1 MNPRRNT
8 NPVLAVG
15 LLMQSIYLCSDHMA
29 PLQRLL
35 GVHLGSFVCGAWQG
49 LSLVLMLAG
58 LALLTPWGRA
68 ALERLR
74 AWKGC

>member
-29 PLQRLL
+29 R
-35 GVHLGSFVCGAWQG
+35 
-49 LSLVLMLAG
+49 
-58 LALLTPWGRA
+58 
-68 ALERLR
+68 
-74 AWKGC
+74 KGC